1 MQTTFYQTLKKE
13 ENLNLKLIKMTTIKF
28 TFKINKA
35 RPQESIFYEVLST
48 TKKLDFDSLKTKYQV
63 TKEKV
68 TNDVYV
74 VMVVDDFVKKFI
86 DLEHKIIS
94 KQNQIYIYNGAF
106 WETVKDETIK
116 TALYGV
122 AMMQGVPIHKAK
134 HHSFRQELYKQVLI
148 TIVSLRFSKDEPVR
162 INLQNGTMEF
172 KGVNANMVEFN
183 QDHFLKYQLS
193 FGFDPI
199 AKASIFQDYL
209 DKVLPDKTV
218 QMVLAEFIGSI
229 FIKNGSGI
237 KLEKALVLFGGG
249 SNGKSVF
256 FEIIQA
262 LLGSNN
268 ISNFSLGSLTDKTGY
283 SRAQIEDKLLNFASE
298 IDKKMNGALFKQLA
312 SNEPVEAR
320 HIYGRPHQIKNYAK
334 LAFNTNVLPIPDDNT
349 KAFFRRFIII
359 PFNVIISEEDQDKEL
374 HSKII
379 ENELPGVFNWVIKGL
394 KRVVENKGFTQSD
407 IIDKQVRVYQT
418 ESDSVRLFILE
429 KKHKK
434 SLKFNYKLNKLFD
447 EYKFFCIEGGYRSL
461 NNMDFSK
468 ALKNIGFQIKRKNIG
483 RFVNVNLED

>member
-1 MQTTFYQTLKKE
+1 
-13 ENLNLKLIKMTTIKF
+13 MTIVEF
-28 TFKINKA
+28 NFKIKI
-35 RPQESIFYEVLST
+35 PKSQGSIFYEVISKS
-48 TKKLDFDSLKTKYQV
+48 KKLDFDSLKTKYQV
-63 TKEKV
+63 TLEKITKEI
-68 TNDVYV
+68 YV
-74 VMVVDDFVKKFI
+74 VIVVDDFVKNLITLK
-86 DLEHKIIS
+86 HKIML
-94 KQNQIYIYNGAF
+94 KHNQIYIYNGTF
-106 WETVKDETIK
+106 WEVVEVETIK
-116 TALYGV
+116 TVLYMV
-122 AMMQGVPIHKAK
+122 AMMQGVPAYKAK

-148 TIVSLRFSKDEPVR
+148 TIVSPSFSEEDSSR

-172 KGVNANMVEFN
+172 KGVKATMVEFN

-193 FGFDPI
+193 FGFDPL
-199 AKASIFQDYL
+199 AKATMFQNYL

-229 FIKNGSGI
+229 FIKSGSGI

-283 SRAQIEDKLLNFASE
+283 FRAQIGDKLLNFASE

-320 HIYGRPHQIKNYAK
+320 HIYGKPHLIKNYAK
-334 LAFNTNVLPIPDDNT
+334 LAFNTNVLPIANDNT

-418 ESDSVRLFILE
+418 ESDTVRLFILE

-434 SLKFNYKLNKLFD
+434 SIKFNYNLNNLFD
-447 EYKFFCIEGGYRSL
+447 EYKYFCIEGGYRSL
-461 NNMDFSK
+461 NNIDFSK

-483 RFVNVNLED
+483 RFVNVNVED